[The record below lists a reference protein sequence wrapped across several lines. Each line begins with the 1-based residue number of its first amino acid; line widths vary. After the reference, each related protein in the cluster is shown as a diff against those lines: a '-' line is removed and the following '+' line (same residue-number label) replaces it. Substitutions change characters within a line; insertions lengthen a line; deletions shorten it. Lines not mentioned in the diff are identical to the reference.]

1 MYLSIIICTHN
12 RSFFLNKVLADLLN
26 FSQLK
31 NNFEIIIIDN
41 NSEDATKEIVQEFM
55 AKQSNIRYFF
65 EPNIGLSHSRNR
77 GWQEAFGDYVAYID
91 DDCRVTSDWL
101 EKAYQIIRD
110 YSPIAFGGP
119 YFPLYLSQKPKW
131 YKDEYG
137 TFMKG
142 DFPKQTIPVEKI
154 YLCGGNFIVNRNVFK
169 EIGGF
174 NSKLGMNGPSL
185 GYSEENELQDRI
197 RFHYPDGLIYFD
209 PNFFV
214 KHYVRP
220 EKMRILWRL
229 EQQFNLGSSE
239 AIIKSKSLGEIS
251 RFQFLIEFILIV
263 LKMVKSIMKGLLYRN
278 RNKYPYFQNW
288 LYEDFSNKFF
298 LTGYYIQ
305 RYKFITNS
313 VD

>member
-1 MYLSIIICTHN
+1 MILSIIICTHN
-12 RSFFLNKVLADLLN
+12 RSFFLNKVLVDLIKLN
-26 FSQLK
+26 QFE
-31 NNFEIIIIDN
+31 NNYEIIIVDN
-41 NSEDATKEIVQEFM
+41 NSKDSTKEIAQEFI

-65 EPNIGLSHSRNR
+65 EPNVGLSNSRNR

-142 DFPKQTIPVEKI
+142 NYPKQPNPVEDF
-154 YLCGGNFIVNRNVFK
+154 YLCGGNFLVNKNVFK

-174 NSKLGMNGPSL
+174 NPKLGMNGASL

-197 RFHYPDGLIYFD
+197 RVHYPEVMIYFD
-209 PNFFV
+209 PNLFI

-220 EKMRILWRL
+220 EKMKIIWRFN
-229 EQQFNLGSSE
+229 QQYKLGSSE
-239 AIIKSKSLGEIS
+239 AIIKSNLFGEIS
-251 RFQFLIEFILIV
+251 GFKFLIEFIIIILIIIKR
-263 LKMVKSIMKGLLYRN
+263 LIKGFLFRN
-278 RNKYPYFQNW
+278 RKKYPYFHNW
-288 LYEDFSNKFF
+288 LYEDFSTNFYLIGHLYQRLKFV
-298 LTGYYIQ
+298 I
-305 RYKFITNS
+305 NN
-313 VD
+313 